1 MISKFLRLSEMKLM
15 LFRETFGVCRF
26 ELSQTL
32 PQWALENKETLLSI
46 TYTNEELSIV
56 CPLSSIP
63 ESIEYEKPWNAI
75 KMIGPLDFGLTG
87 ILSSLIVPLAENGIS
102 IFAISTYDTDYIL
115 IKEKDKIGK
124 RYNGLVFNNVVKI

>member
-1 MISKFLRLSEMKLM
+1 M